1 MRSDSGAETEA
12 SLHDGGVA
20 AWATHEPTDLT
31 PVPGGPRRPLQPGR
45 PVRASGQAA
54 AHRRAS
60 SATVP
65 TAPCPTTSATQVEV
79 VWSSIGALLSEAGLA
94 VADIVSITT
103 YVVAGNDLSV
113 VMAAR
118 DRAMAGHLPA
128 STLIVVPSLA
138 RPEWKVEIAV
148 VAAA

>member
-1 MRSDSGAETEA
+1 MNRPISPP
-12 SLHDGGVA
+12 SLAAPVARYSLAVLSERPAKLLHTAGIVGNRPDGSV
-20 AWATHEPTDLT
+20 PDDL
-31 PVPGGPRRPLQPGR
+31 
-45 PVRASGQAA
+45 
-54 AHRRAS
+54 
-60 SATVP
+60 
-65 TAPCPTTSATQVEV
+65 ATQVEV
-79 VWSSIGALLSEAGLA
+79 VWSSIGALLSAAGLA
-94 VADIVSITT
+94 VSDVVSITT